1 MLKQISTWE
10 PWNKYCVLPQDSCW
24 ENVTGEDEVCNCL
37 QMTCKSSVIL
47 FIPVL
52 DWGGTVGSSKG
63 WRLIWRKSDFRS
75 SSQLHL
81 EKCLTPTYTPPLN
94 WPVQG
99 EGMLRDLASFH
110 PLSSSITCASW
121 SVAEVVVFLLVPALC
136 SLLTPLFSYSLFCFL
151 TFEHINS
158 MLISV
163 CPTHTPFR
171 VSDIHIL
178 FIIPPYVLSPA
189 VIPWTFKRP
198 RELIF

>member
-1 MLKQISTWE
+1 MLRQISTWV

-24 ENVTGEDEVCNCL
+24 ENVTGEDEVYNCL

-52 DWGGTVGSSKG
+52 DWAGTVGCSEW
-63 WRLIWRKSDFRS
+63 WRLIWRKSDSRT

-99 EGMLRDLASFH
+99 EGMLGDLASIH

-121 SVAEVVVFLLVPALC
+121 SCFFPDVSLSPCSCTLLSSNSTLL
-136 SLLTPLFSYSLFCFL
+136 LLTVLFSHF
-151 TFEHINS
+151 
-158 MLISV
+158 
-163 CPTHTPFR
+163 
-171 VSDIHIL
+171 
-178 FIIPPYVLSPA
+178 
-189 VIPWTFKRP
+189 
-198 RELIF
+198 